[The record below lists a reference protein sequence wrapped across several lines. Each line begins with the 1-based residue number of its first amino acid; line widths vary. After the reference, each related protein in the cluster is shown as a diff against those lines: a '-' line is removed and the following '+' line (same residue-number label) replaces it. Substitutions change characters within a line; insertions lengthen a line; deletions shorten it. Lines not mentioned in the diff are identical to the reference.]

1 MSPGRPES
9 SAATPDGTV
18 PIQGPCV
25 GSWIDGWSPTRPTAW
40 VIHLYTAPFH
50 VKQDP
55 PDAMATM
62 GCVRRQDATAT
73 TMLSGDTF
81 QQRRSVT

>member
-1 MSPGRPES
+1 MSPSRPKS
-9 SAATPDGTV
+9 SAESADGTV
-18 PIQGPCV
+18 PIQRRCV
-25 GSWIDGWSPTRPTAW
+25 ESGIDGWSPTPPTAW

-55 PDAMATM
+55 PDALATM
-62 GCVRRQDATAT
+62 GCVPRQDATAT